1 LQYLF
6 WRATAPES
14 SGRPGETPSATL
26 ANKHLLE
33 QVRSRL
39 SPTKRYLFEQ
49 RALGREW
56 DELAD
61 ELKKGADALRKQ
73 YTRALERVT
82 RELGLGTRNPRRA
95 EFRRRVLPA
104 D

>member
-1 LQYLF
+1 VPVHRRQR
-6 WRATAPES
+6 RA
-14 SGRPGETPSATL
+14 GQDRHDGPGETPSATL
-26 ANKHLLE
+26 AKQDLLE
-33 QVRSRL
+33 RVRSRL
-39 SPTKRYLFEQ
+39 SPTERYLFEQ

-56 DELAD
+56 NELAD
-61 ELKKGADALRKQ
+61 ELKKGADPLRKQ

-82 RELGLGTRNPRRA
+82 RWTRKPRRT